1 MRRIFILLL
10 MFYFVNNIFSIPENI
25 VDLENIYNEIVS
37 HKHLWENLLNRH
49 NIVINYEDILKME
62 RKETFLLF
70 TLYSYYAYQN
80 IYFEQS
86 TGNENEYWFHTSRHG
101 GFTVFIVF
109 LDYIDGKFLYR
120 EHSLRS
126 LN

>member
-37 HKHLWENLLNRH
+37 HKHLWENLLNRY

-62 RKETFLLF
+62 EKYYRY
-70 TLYSYYAYQN
+70 YSYKN
-80 IYFEQS
+80 ITFQQS
-86 TGNENEYWFHTSRHG
+86 TLNENEYWFQTSRDG
-101 GFTVFIVF
+101 GFTRFIVF

-120 EHSLRS
+120 EHELRY